1 MPKTEVACGW
11 LLRMI
16 EVARQSII
24 VYKLAGLEKWER
36 MSPSEIINNAVL
48 DLAHEL
54 PAPLQLLVVHLL
66 LLLLLRGLQLRL
78 VDAVLL
84 QHDGLHVIRRGLGL
98 LLGHLLLALLL
109 LALADLLALLQQPLL
124 AIVLRLGLGLLSGL
138 GLCLLG
144 DRSRHGYRHDWLFFD
159 FLFDLFL
166 RLLQFWRFLDF
177 LSSPHWR
184 KDHWGVLQ
192 LRRLFG
198 WEFLVVGRNCL
209 YF

>member
-1 MPKTEVACGW
+1 
-11 LLRMI
+11 MI

-24 VYKLAGLEKWER
+24 VYKLAGLEKWEP

-48 DLAHEL
+48 DLAHEFS
-54 PAPLQLLVVHLL
+54 APLELLVVHLL

-84 QHDGLHVIRRGLGL
+84 QHDGLHVSCRGLGL

-144 DRSRHGYRHDWLFFD
+144 DRNRHGYRHDWLFFD